1 MYPNSLQQL
10 IESFKYLPG
19 VGEKTAERFAFAIM
33 DMDDEQVEFFSSCLS
48 NIKNKIHKCPICNG
62 ITDLDVCPIC
72 NDKSRGDDTL
82 CVVEDPKSVF
92 LFEKLGLYKGKYH
105 VLKGLISPL
114 DGINPEDI
122 ELEKLIDRVKNES
135 FKEIILAFKPS
146 IEGETTM
153 QYIKKLLS
161 KYDVR
166 VSKIPI
172 GIPMGTE
179 IEYIDSMTL
188 EMAFEDRKDIS

>member
-105 VLKGLISPL
+105 VLNGLISPL
-114 DGINPEDI
+114 DGIGPEQI
-122 ELEKLIDRVKNES
+122 NLASLVQRVVNCNV
-135 FKEIILAFKPS
+135 KEIILAIKPN
-146 IEGETTM
+146 IEGDTTM
-153 QYIKKLLS
+153 YYIKKLLDS
-161 KYDVR
+161 FDVK
-166 VSKIPI
+166 VTKIAA
-172 GIPMGTE
+172 GIPVGTE
-179 IEYIDSMTL
+179 IEYLDTISLKIAIDG
-188 EMAFEDRKDIS
+188 RKDI

>member
-19 VGEKTAERFAFAIM
+19 VGEKTAERIAFAIM

-105 VLKGLISPL
+105 VLNGLISPL
-114 DGINPEDI
+114 DGIGPEQI
-122 ELEKLIDRVKNES
+122 NLASLVQRVVNCNV
-135 FKEIILAFKPS
+135 KEIILAIKPN
-146 IEGETTM
+146 IEGDTTM
-153 QYIKKLLS
+153 YYIKKLLDS
-161 KYDVR
+161 FDVK
-166 VSKIPI
+166 VTKIAA
-172 GIPMGTE
+172 GIPVGTE
-179 IEYIDSMTL
+179 IEYLDTITLKLAIDG
-188 EMAFEDRKDIS
+188 RKDI